1 MEEELNINKQIVK
14 IIHKYIP
21 VEGWKEAFI
30 EELNRNGFRIVHSPT
45 DLPMVLK

>member
-1 MEEELNINKQIVK
+1 MEEENIKRNIVK

-30 EELNRNGFRIVHSPT
+30 DELNKNGFRIIYSPQ